1 MNESITLNAFGRI
14 LKIVRSAERW
24 QVLLLSADGKSR
36 PTADIVVPA
45 HLTLAEI
52 PPYVDDLL
60 HESATPENPSVQV
73 IEATRYDHC

>member
-36 PTADIVVPA
+36 PAADIVVPPQ
-45 HLTLAEI
+45 LTLAEI
-52 PPYVDDLL
+52 PAYVDDLL
-60 HESATPENPSVQV
+60 HESATPENPSVRV
-73 IEATRYDHC
+73 IDLSG